1 MKKVE
6 YRPLTKD
13 LWYPSI
19 FFTTYDPCLYRSCC
33 LTGTT
38 GLLTVSI
45 NTAHTDRRIN
55 SIWFLRGEGKG
66 DQRGCPTVLLL
77 IFGKLLSLV
86 TLGCLKLVWRVWE
99 IQHAWQGPAGPAR
112 PPGPS
117 PHPNLKQ
124 KWSLLSPNLNPFL
137 CLSMHI
143 FFSSTYGILLIHI
156 SITLLRS
163 DMPENDPMPLK

>member
-1 MKKVE
+1 MAHARLGCLKLKKHTPCARNLFSLSCLLGPVA
-6 YRPLTKD
+6 
-13 LWYPSI
+13 PSP
-19 FFTTYDPCLYRSCC
+19 FRLNSCPAFSGFV
-33 LTGTT
+33 L
-38 GLLTVSI
+38 
-45 NTAHTDRRIN
+45 RI
-55 SIWFLRGEGKG
+55 

-86 TLGCLKLVWRVWE
+86 TLGCLKLVWRGWE